1 MNKFII
7 FVLIMLFT
15 GLAMAFDPSGIF
27 SSLTGGSSSCG
38 MSENC
43 TGNCSGNCSE
53 NCSKNCSKDC
63 ISQNNATGSHNNFTE
78 QNCSVPGPCPIRALQ
93 ENGRCTGR
101 WSRSSRS
108 HFSKQYLSS
117 ILHSICLLPHRTI
130 CSARPLERFAC
141 RVREEIEM
149 DLLCP

>member
-7 FVLIMLFT
+7 FALILLFT
-15 GLAMAFDPSGIF
+15 GLAMAFDPSGIL

-78 QNCSVPGPCPIRALQ
+78 QNCSVPGPCPIRGLQ

-101 WSRSSRS
+101 WSRPFQT
-108 HFSKQYLSS
+108 HFSKQYLSAS
-117 ILHSICLLPHRTI
+117 CIEYAFFPNRMF
-130 CSARPLERFAC
+130 CSARPLERFAYK
-141 RVREEIEM
+141 VWQKIEM
-149 DLLCP
+149 ELLCP